1 MVVILNRQPRLSY
14 RERNTGWR
22 LSGAQACF
30 VAGETLGREY
40 QCSDPEAAGGKL
52 VDLALESGRMAEQGQ
67 SKTGLKNLRE
77 MKSPSAFIEENI
89 LKSYLIIQ
97 GKNKIHLNH
106 HSC

>member
-1 MVVILNRQPRLSY
+1 M
-14 RERNTGWR
+14 
-22 LSGAQACF
+22 
-30 VAGETLGREY
+30 AGETLGKEY
-40 QCSDPEAAGGKL
+40 QCSDPETAGGKL
-52 VDLALESGRMAEQGQ
+52 VDLTLESGRTAEQGQ
-67 SKTGLKNLRE
+67 SKTGLKKLRE